1 MSKKR
6 ENMKSEIGNSE
17 AKALKM
23 SACAKPPRGA
33 CAEKEGVGKMD
44 KQLQENMPIYMQ
56 IMQKVREAIAS
67 GELAPGAR
75 VASVRE
81 LAGAFAVNPNTMQ
94 RALNELEREGLLVSE
109 RTSGRFVTKDSAQ
122 IDAMRRQLAEEA
134 AARFRREMQTL
145 GFSEAEMLAFF
156 RVSADDAVRGA

>member
-1 MSKKR
+1 
-6 ENMKSEIGNSE
+6 
-17 AKALKM
+17 
-23 SACAKPPRGA
+23 
-33 CAEKEGVGKMD
+33 MD

-67 GELAPGAR
+67 GEL
-75 VASVRE
+75 VRE
-81 LAGAFAVNPNTMQ
+81 LAGVFAVNPNTMQ

-109 RTSGRFVTKDSAQ
+109 RTSGRFVTKDTAQ

>member
-1 MSKKR
+1 MR
-6 ENMKSEIGNSE
+6 
-17 AKALKM
+17 
-23 SACAKPPRGA
+23 ACAKPSRGA
-33 CAEKEGVGKMD
+33 CAEKEEAGKMD
-44 KQLQENMPIYMQ
+44 KQLQENIPIYMQ

-81 LAGAFAVNPNTMQ
+81 LAGTFAVNPNTMQ

>member
-1 MSKKR
+1 MR
-6 ENMKSEIGNSE
+6 
-17 AKALKM
+17 
-23 SACAKPPRGA
+23 ACAEPSRGA
-33 CAEKEGVGKMD
+33 CAEKEGTGKMD

-94 RALNELEREGLLVSE
+94 RALNELEREGLLISE
-109 RTSGRFVTKDSAQ
+109 RTSGRFVAKDTTQ

>member
-1 MSKKR
+1 MR
-6 ENMKSEIGNSE
+6 
-17 AKALKM
+17 
-23 SACAKPPRGA
+23 ACAEPSRGA
-33 CAEKEGVGKMD
+33 CAEKEGTGKMD

-81 LAGAFAVNPNTMQ
+81 LAGVFAVNPNTMQ

-134 AARFRREMQTL
+134 AARFRREMQTM

>member
-1 MSKKR
+1 
-6 ENMKSEIGNSE
+6 
-17 AKALKM
+17 M
-23 SACAKPPRGA
+23 SAYAKPSRGA
-33 CAEKEGVGKMD
+33 CVEKEEAGKMD

-94 RALNELEREGLLVSE
+94 RALNELEREGLLISE
-109 RTSGRFVTKDSAQ
+109 RTSGRFVAKDTTQ

-145 GFSEAEMLAFF
+145 GFSETEMLAFF

>member
-1 MSKKR
+1 
-6 ENMKSEIGNSE
+6 
-17 AKALKM
+17 M
-23 SACAKPPRGA
+23 SACAEPSRGA
-33 CAEKEGVGKMD
+33 CAEKEEAGKMD
-44 KQLQENMPIYMQ
+44 KQLQENIPIYMQ

-134 AARFRREMQTL
+134 ATRFRREMQTL

>member
-1 MSKKR
+1 
-6 ENMKSEIGNSE
+6 
-17 AKALKM
+17 M
-23 SACAKPPRGA
+23 SACAEPSRGA
-33 CAEKEGVGKMD
+33 CVEKEEAGKMD

-94 RALNELEREGLLVSE
+94 RALNELEREGLLISE
-109 RTSGRFVTKDSAQ
+109 RTSGRFVTKDTTQ

-145 GFSEAEMLAFF
+145 GFSETEMLAFF

>member
-1 MSKKR
+1 
-6 ENMKSEIGNSE
+6 
-17 AKALKM
+17 M
-23 SACAKPPRGA
+23 SACAEPSRGA
-33 CAEKEGVGKMD
+33 CVEKEEAGKMD
-44 KQLQENMPIYMQ
+44 KQLQENIPIYMQ

-94 RALNELEREGLLVSE
+94 RALNELEREGLLISE

>member
-1 MSKKR
+1 MR
-6 ENMKSEIGNSE
+6 
-17 AKALKM
+17 
-23 SACAKPPRGA
+23 ACAKPSRGA
-33 CAEKEGVGKMD
+33 CAEKEGSGKMD

-109 RTSGRFVTKDSAQ
+109 RTSGRFVAKDTTQ

-145 GFSEAEMLAFF
+145 GFSETEMLAFF

>member
-1 MSKKR
+1 
-6 ENMKSEIGNSE
+6 
-17 AKALKM
+17 
-23 SACAKPPRGA
+23 
-33 CAEKEGVGKMD
+33 MD

-81 LAGAFAVNPNTMQ
+81 LAGVFAVNPNTMQ

-109 RTSGRFVTKDSAQ
+109 RTSGRFVTKDTAQ

-145 GFSEAEMLAFF
+145 GFSEAEMLALF

>member
-1 MSKKR
+1 
-6 ENMKSEIGNSE
+6 
-17 AKALKM
+17 M
-23 SACAKPPRGA
+23 SACAEPSRGA
-33 CAEKEGVGKMD
+33 CAEKEEAGKMD

-94 RALNELEREGLLVSE
+94 RALNELEREGLLISE

-145 GFSEAEMLAFF
+145 GFSETEMLAFF

>member
-1 MSKKR
+1 
-6 ENMKSEIGNSE
+6 
-17 AKALKM
+17 M
-23 SACAKPPRGA
+23 SACAEPSRGA
-33 CAEKEGVGKMD
+33 CAEKEEAGKMD

-134 AARFRREMQTL
+134 ATRFRREMQTL

-156 RVSADDAVRGA
+156 RVSADEAVRGA

>member
-1 MSKKR
+1 
-6 ENMKSEIGNSE
+6 
-17 AKALKM
+17 M
-23 SACAKPPRGA
+23 SACAEPSRGA
-33 CAEKEGVGKMD
+33 CVEKEEAGKMD

-81 LAGAFAVNPNTMQ
+81 LAGVFAVNPNTMQ

-109 RTSGRFVTKDSAQ
+109 RTSGRFVTKDTAQ
-122 IDAMRRQLAEEA
+122 IDTMRRQLAEEA

>member
-1 MSKKR
+1 
-6 ENMKSEIGNSE
+6 
-17 AKALKM
+17 
-23 SACAKPPRGA
+23 
-33 CAEKEGVGKMD
+33 MD

-81 LAGAFAVNPNTMQ
+81 LAGVFAVNPNTMQ

-156 RVSADDAVRGA
+156 V

>member
-1 MSKKR
+1 
-6 ENMKSEIGNSE
+6 
-17 AKALKM
+17 M
-23 SACAKPPRGA
+23 SACAEPSRGA
-33 CAEKEGVGKMD
+33 CAEKEEAGKMD

-94 RALNELEREGLLVSE
+94 RALNELEREGLLISE
-109 RTSGRFVTKDSAQ
+109 RTSGRFVTKDTTQ

-145 GFSEAEMLAFF
+145 GFSETEMLAFF

>member
-1 MSKKR
+1 M
-6 ENMKSEIGNSE
+6 N
-17 AKALKM
+17 
-23 SACAKPPRGA
+23 ACAEPSRGA
-33 CAEKEGVGKMD
+33 CAEKEGAGKMD

-109 RTSGRFVTKDSAQ
+109 RPSGRFVTKDSAQ